1 MRFELIKNDFA
12 DHCLNHSAT
21 LSIWRRAKELNLHCR
36 RQTRLAGE
44 RNEPVFAYP
53 PVAEEVGVEPTR
65 DWLLRTLFKSVATA
79 LWLALPHSL
88 K

>member
-21 LSIWRRAKELNLHCR
+21 LSIWRRAKELNLHYHW
-36 RQTRLAGE
+36 QTRLAGE
-44 RNEPVFAYP
+44 RNKPIFAYP
-53 PVAEEVGVEPTR
+53 PFAEEVGVEPTR

-79 LWLALPHSL
+79 LWLALPF
-88 K
+88 

>member
-1 MRFELIKNDFA
+1 MILQTIALTIQPPCQFGGGQRNRTFTAF
-12 DHCLNHSAT
+12 
-21 LSIWRRAKELNLHCR
+21 W
-36 RQTRLAGE
+36 QTRLAGE

-79 LWLALPHSL
+79 LWLALPFF
-88 K
+88 KT